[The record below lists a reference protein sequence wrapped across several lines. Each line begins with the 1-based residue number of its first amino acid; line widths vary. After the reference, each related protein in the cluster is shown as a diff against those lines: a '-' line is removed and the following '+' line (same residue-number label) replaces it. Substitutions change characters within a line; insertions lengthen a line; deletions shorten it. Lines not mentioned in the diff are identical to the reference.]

1 MLFSLLLACPATAP
15 SVTTVDPGTAKPGD
29 SLSILGA
36 DFVEGATGSL
46 GGVPMDVTFK
56 GAVSLGAT
64 VPELQPGTH
73 DLVITNPDGQS
84 ATLAASVT
92 VPEPPKDLAICA
104 GDYTAYSQFA
114 GGRKLVKIDRHYPAK
129 DGEEAPEPE
138 RLEYTF
144 DEVEAVE
151 YEGRVQGEDY
161 CSAIILRLNDGQ
173 RLVYED
179 SKELNF
185 KSKAQEMAQAMSKP
199 VDVVHEDEVPSE

>member
-1 MLFSLLLACPATAP
+1 MSAAGGGLGIRSLATTCEAAYVGAWLQCAP
-15 SVTTVDPGTAKPGD
+15 YVSR
-29 SLSILGA
+29 
-36 DFVEGATGSL
+36 ATGVDFADASKTVSVL
-46 GGVPMDVTFK
+46 LSNQDDKGVW
-56 GAVSLGAT
+56 
-64 VPELQPGTH
+64 
-73 DLVITNPDGQS
+73 
-84 ATLAASVT
+84 
-92 VPEPPKDLAICA
+92 
-104 GDYTAYSQFA
+104 
-114 GGRKLVKIDRHYPAK
+114 KLVKIDRHYPAK